1 MGCSPLKELLASLP
15 ALCVL
20 CPEIFVENRILFRD
34 MKSLLLSHSLV
45 GLYFLHYSGNLY
57 ITLRGK
63 VEKARTTK
71 SLRLVNGF
79 LKLIWQ
85 QETEKPKDFC
95 FAINQ
100 SLLREREFQD
110 VG

>member
-1 MGCSPLKELLASLP
+1 
-15 ALCVL
+15 
-20 CPEIFVENRILFRD
+20 
-34 MKSLLLSHSLV
+34 MKSLLLPDSLV

-57 ITLRGK
+57 ITFTGK

-71 SLRLVNGF
+71 LLRLVNGF

-85 QETEKPKDFC
+85 QEIEKLKDFC
-95 FAINQ
+95 FAMNQ
-100 SLLREREFQD
+100 SLLRGFQD